1 MSLRALPLRLKL
13 VIALVL
19 PMLLVTVLIGDRV
32 SDSVDRRRIASSQQ
46 DEAARLEAVAGYSNA
61 VGTESIV
68 TNDPTA
74 TSTQLAAARAASD
87 SAFARVQDPSLGLA
101 EDLLG
106 RADTRHTGL
115 VRIRE
120 FLGDRPSDIALRFQ
134 AEAFIDGGSVVTA
147 DGMSDTAPRALS
159 RLKALPT
166 QIVEDFDFDE
176 NAVVDVE
183 TTRLLTDFDLVQ
195 RLRSDY
201 AEEVSALLQL
211 ATTPATLITDGV
223 IADFRE
229 QLTRTDVSRNLIYDY
244 GAPDLVS
251 DISAGRRS
259 VAGAEYEEIRLA
271 AQNATPGVSPV
282 GDIAGVNRS
291 SGVVT
296 AQYAELS
303 DGVVAS
309 IRAQAESTASAATT
323 SLVLVLLAGAWML
336 IIAGIVLR
344 LLYRSIRSP
353 LQRLT
358 EQSQHIARVE
368 LPYVVSAMR
377 EGDLDEAPV
386 TTDLVADAND
396 EIGDLVHAFNDMHRT
411 AVQLAA
417 EQAGSRRV
425 VADMFVNLGRRNQR
439 LVNRL
444 LKRLTNLERNEN
456 DPDKLAGLYEI
467 DHVVTRMR
475 RNAESLLVLAGASQ
489 SRKWDRPVD
498 VYDVA
503 QAALS
508 EVEGYERVEI
518 LAADDFQIHGD
529 VVADLTHLLAEV
541 VENAL
546 TFSPPSSI
554 VDVALRRIGDDHL
567 VSVSDSGIGMNEAQ
581 LVDANDRIWRAGA
594 EDETPS
600 EFLGHYVIGRLAARH
615 GIDVRLSSGLG
626 GQGVVADVLIPL
638 GAVVPAADEL
648 VDRLA
653 PAALAASDVATSP
666 GAADPLVSVGQVPTH
681 DGDST
686 AAAFGRSASPQTS
699 SRRVGGDLD
708 RTAPDNDSTVES
720 TRPSWTS
727 VVHEVR
733 RPESVPASEPFAPRP
748 VHAQAPVA
756 APSVAVAASAMTSAT
771 TPAEVPPPT
780 PAVVS
785 PPVAATPPTAAPPTA
800 APVVATTPPLRID
813 AVVSPVA
820 SSPGVSS
827 PVVPAPAAPLPSVP
841 VDRAESLARLAV
853 PPSTSS
859 FDYPPIEQIDPRQR
873 ELAPRPTLSAGSAS
887 AHAAASA
894 DLDAARSSAADAVE
908 GALSAFGSAR
918 RTPGVSLPD
927 TSLASL
933 FSGQMTL
940 EIPRPASEPLTAA
953 PNIPLTA
960 PSADPDE
967 IRFHLS
973 GFQSGTRRADEEN

>member
-19 PMLLVTVLIGDRV
+19 PMLLVTILIGERV
-32 SDSVDRRRIASSQQ
+32 SDSVDRRRIAASQQ
-46 DEAARLEAVAGYSNA
+46 DEAARLEAIAGYSNA

-74 TSTQLAAARAASD
+74 TSAQLAAARTASD

-101 EDLLG
+101 EDLVG
-106 RADTRHTGL
+106 RANIRQTGL

-120 FLGDRPSDIALRFQ
+120 FLGNRPSDIALRFQ

-147 DGMSDTAPRALS
+147 EGMSDTAPRALG
-159 RLKALPT
+159 RLNALPT
-166 QIVEDFDFDE
+166 QIVEDFVFDE
-176 NAVVDVE
+176 SAVVDVE
-183 TTRLLTDFDLVQ
+183 TTRLLIDFDHVQ

-201 AEEVSALLQL
+201 AEEVSAMLQL
-211 ATTPATLITDGV
+211 ATTPASLVTDGV
-223 IADFRE
+223 LTAFRE
-229 QLTRTDVSRNLIYDY
+229 QLTRTDVSRSLIYDY
-244 GAPDLVS
+244 GAPDLVTE
-251 DISAGRRS
+251 ISAGRRS
-259 VAGAEYEEIRLA
+259 VAGSEYEDIRVA

-282 GDIAGVNRS
+282 EDIAAVNRS
-291 SGVVT
+291 SGVVS
-296 AQYAELS
+296 AQFAELS

-309 IRAQAESTASAATT
+309 IRAQAESTETAATT

-336 IIAGIVLR
+336 IIAGLILR

-358 EQSQHIARVE
+358 EQSQHIAQVE

-377 EGDLDEAPV
+377 DGDLDEAPT

-489 SRKWDRPVD
+489 SRKWDRPVE

-554 VDVALRRIGDDHL
+554 VDVTLRRIGDDHL
-567 VSVSDSGIGMNEAQ
+567 VSVSDSGIGMTETQ
-581 LVDANDRIWRAGA
+581 LADANDRIWRAGA

-615 GIDVRLSSGLG
+615 GIDVRLTTGLG
-626 GQGVVADVLIPL
+626 GQGVVADVLLPL
-638 GAVVPAADEL
+638 GAVVLAADEL

-653 PAALAASDVATSP
+653 PAALAASGD
-666 GAADPLVSVGQVPTH
+666 AAASTTAHMAVGQAPSHELVSAEP
-681 DGDST
+681 
-686 AAAFGRSASPQTS
+686 AFARSASPETS
-699 SRRVGGDLD
+699 SGRVGLDDL
-708 RTAPDNDSTVES
+708 APDGNATDNDSTVES
-720 TRPSWTS
+720 SRPSWTS

-733 RPESVPASEPFAPRP
+733 RPESVPASESLDSEP
-748 VHAQAPVA
+748 VHVHAAVA
-756 APSVAVAASAMTSAT
+756 APPNVAAAPRVVEIAPT
-771 TPAEVPPPT
+771 VPSS
-780 PAVVS
+780 VVS
-785 PPVAATPPTAAPPTA
+785 PTVTPVPPTVAPAAA
-800 APVVATTPPLRID
+800 SIPPLRLEP
-813 AVVSPVA
+813 VVSPVV
-820 SSPGVSS
+820 SSPVGSS
-827 PVVPAPAAPLPSVP
+827 PVVPAPAASLPTIP

-853 PPSTSS
+853 PPATSS
-859 FDYPPIEQIDPRQR
+859 FDYPPIDQIDPRQR
-873 ELAPRPTLSAGSAS
+873 EFAPRPTPAAESSS
-887 AHAAASA
+887 THAAASA
-894 DLDAARSSAADAVE
+894 DLAAARSSAADAVE

-927 TSLASL
+927 TSLASM

-940 EIPRPASEPLTAA
+940 EIPRTADEPLTAA

-960 PSADPDE
+960 PNADPDE

-973 GFQSGTRRADEEN
+973 GFQSGTRRADQEN